1 MCSLAKIYLAR
12 TDPFAIP
19 ISRVGGWE
27 DAMGSFFSS
36 LQVFQEAANLFLD
49 LLGKLLAQSDDS
61 EQTFR
66 RDSLMVISS
75 GFWVFVFP
83 IFSCFSQCLSYA
95 YVTTRDVIDVSP
107 CAVCHMSNRGSILRR
122 LKLLK

>member
-1 MCSLAKIYLAR
+1 MSVSRVERRNILMCSLAKIYLAR

-83 IFSCFSQCLSYA
+83 IFSC
-95 YVTTRDVIDVSP
+95 VSP
-107 CAVCHMSNRGSILRR
+107 SAFLMIM
-122 LKLLK
+122 LLQEMLLTSHHVPYAT